1 MATHRIF
8 SDHPLNGRETRLTIV
23 GDEAQH
29 ALRVKRLGPGDPVVV
44 LDGLGKIARCRIAAS
59 GKTGRDWSL
68 DLSVEQVEEAPRV
81 TPRVEVVSAAP
92 KGARLADLI
101 DGLSQVGTAAWSPL
115 DSARSITEPGPG
127 KLDRLERTAAEA
139 AKQSGRAWRLEI
151 GGAMRLAD
159 ALRGPR
165 VVLADVTGGAYEP
178 TLAPTIRL
186 LIGPEGGWTPEE
198 LAAARQASACIARF
212 GPHTM
217 RIETAATVAAGIL
230 LDIESRA
237 ARA

>member
-8 SDHPLNGRETRLTIV
+8 SDHPLNGRETRLAIV

-29 ALRVKRLGPGDPVVV
+29 AVRVKRLGPGEPIVV

-59 GKTGRDWSL
+59 GKTGREWSL
-68 DLSVEQVEEAPRV
+68 ELAVDQVEEAPRV
-81 TPRVEVVSAAP
+81 TPRLEVVSAVP
-92 KGARLADLI
+92 KGPRLADLI
-101 DGLSQVGTAAWSPL
+101 DGLSQVGAASWSPL

-151 GGAMRLAD
+151 GGAMRLAE
-159 ALRGPR
+159 ALVGPR
-165 VVLADVTGGAYEP
+165 AVVADVSGVAYEP
-178 TLAPTIRL
+178 VGGPTVRL
-186 LIGPEGGWTPEE
+186 LIGPEGGWTPDE
-198 LAAARQASACIARF
+198 LTAARQAGSRIARF

-217 RIETAATVAAGIL
+217 RIETAATVAAGIV
-230 LDIESRA
+230 LDVESRA